1 MILKAHDEYHQNI
14 SIPDLMQILNKR
26 NTECE
31 GLSPEIS
38 VKENA
43 RIMLTT
49 NIDIQDRLI
58 NGQMGTI
65 RKVKFN
71 AIYNKPPTVYVEFDD
86 VTAGHQRIQQ
96 SGDLYAIENN
106 FVPLQPVL
114 AEIKIKPNKP
124 SSLTVKRTQFPLT
137 LAWACTVHKV
147 PPPFIKSVLSHP

>member
-1 MILKAHDEYHQNI
+1 
-14 SIPDLMQILNKR
+14 MQILNKR

-71 AIYNKPPTVYVEFDD
+71 AIYNKPQTVYVEFDD

-106 FVPLQPVL
+106 FVPL
-114 AEIKIKPNKP
+114 N
-124 SSLTVKRTQFPLT
+124 QF
-137 LAWACTVHKV
+137 
-147 PPPFIKSVLSHP
+147 

>member
-1 MILKAHDEYHQNI
+1 MLSSREIKQGDVAYPKDALHIYAENIPAKQHNLEMLESLDNPLVILKAPDEYPQNI

-43 RIMLTT
+43 LIMLTT

-58 NGQMGTI
+58 NGI

-71 AIYNKPPTVYVEFDD
+71 AIYNKPQTMLSLMMLLLVTKEFNNQG
-86 VTAGHQRIQQ
+86 TSIQ
-96 SGDLYAIENN
+96 
-106 FVPLQPVL
+106 
-114 AEIKIKPNKP
+114 
-124 SSLTVKRTQFPLT
+124 
-137 LAWACTVHKV
+137 
-147 PPPFIKSVLSHP
+147 